1 MMLSAVVWND
11 VDVLE
16 KAGHEIRLEAI
27 SDWNVVE
34 LIVHEQQVFNCDI
47 RDLDFGE
54 RRISYLLRNDLQQL
68 IDIRFPHLAQFLFTL
83 SIPPH
88 GGVL

>member
-1 MMLSAVVWND
+1 MLLMLSAVVWND

-54 RRISYLLRNDLQQL
+54 RRISYCYGTTSSNLLASDFR
-68 IDIRFPHLAQFLFTL
+68 I
-83 SIPPH
+83 
-88 GGVL
+88 